1 MPSVKNGTSRYDIK
15 EWLITEV
22 SPKYF
27 SKVKNMSDL
36 NVGLFGYINDILGET
51 TKDAFFSISSLYKE
65 IFPQLAELP
74 ESIYNHALLYQLN
87 NVFAVPAK
95 CYFTLVIAE
104 DIIIN
109 NGTISAGFTYFDID
123 SGMSFVID
131 GKNFM
136 LDYDIR
142 ITTKKTS
149 NGFIHSAQYIM
160 DPLNSLSD
168 LTNPYIL
175 TGIYIG
181 ENKKRYVSLQ
191 VQLHQVS
198 KRTIENTITSN
209 DTINAVTMEYPFDNQ
224 LANFEI
230 FYRAPGSGSFVQL
243 KKLLENTFKLED
255 PFCFYSLSNDNLLKI
270 SFTNDEHYFQPEYSS
285 DIIIQLYTTL
295 GKDGNFE
302 QYDGT
307 SIRVVG
313 SYDKYESNR
322 GVVFMGNVIGSAE
335 NGSDRMTIDELQ
347 NETVKSYSTVKS
359 FTTTSDLQIY
369 FNEVMQKANEKTR
382 VLFMKKRDDVYERLY
397 CSFILFK
404 DDDNN
409 IIPTN
414 TLDLLIKPED
424 VDYNLSLTSR
434 NVVNA
439 GKIYEYIEDAED
451 PYARIKKGYTY
462 ESDLDE
468 FENSSNDFIYMN
480 PFLMIMGTNP
490 LDVGFYINTI
500 SSNLPVDYLEVNSD
514 SFYQFVIDTIQIDRN
529 ALDGGFEE
537 LTNEEIITK
546 FGLKFDSL
554 GNILEEST
562 YIYDDSLEIVTY
574 SFTIPEDLIITQEH
588 TSAKRIEL
596 QQKQLKEFYHNYIE
610 RKKKEYEITVQLSP
624 IASLEEEPFVL
635 KQDDTST
642 DGVKVF
648 KNIYDGYEYIDSGDL
663 KIVLE
668 FIGLKNNRCMFTVM
682 NLVGFDE
689 EFYTFKGRIYTND
702 YISTKQE
709 LQITG
714 GIYDSETMEY
724 DVRNMVLIPS
734 IDAQIII
741 HVLYRYP
748 DKKVIGSN
756 EFTRYKGFEEYTLTN
771 KYRINQSNLA
781 NFVIPVKEIKS
792 YVEYVTK
799 IEEGKY
805 TFRLERVPLVKA
817 NYIKI
822 KEARDKFFSSM
833 QNIYKYLEVAMNQL
847 PNNYNIDLK
856 FFNTYGRSEHYYL
869 VDSETKI
876 DKPNISLTYNAKFD
890 VIDPELL
897 VEDLKKFIK
906 EKIESEKI
914 TLTKSPSFYSSAVVA
929 ACFDKFPNL
938 VYLDLFKINHYGTEI
953 QSLES
958 DVNESN
964 ILQELISTDDIIP
977 EYLNIDHIISKGV
990 KSPQIFINVLH

>member
-1 MPSVKNGTSRYDIK
+1 MSSVKNGTSRYDIK
-15 EWLITEV
+15 EWLMTEI

-27 SKVKNMSDL
+27 SKIKNMSDL

-51 TKDAFFSISSLYKE
+51 TKDTYFSISSLYKE

-104 DIIIN
+104 DSILN
-109 NGTISAGFTYFDID
+109 NGTISSGFTYFDID
-123 SGMSFVID
+123 SAMDFIID

-142 ITTKKTS
+142 ITTKKTTT
-149 NGFIHSAQYIM
+149 GYIHSAQYIM
-160 DPLNSLSD
+160 SPLNSISD

-191 VQLHQVS
+191 VQLHQVT

-209 DTINAVTMEYPFDNQ
+209 DVINAVTMEYPFSDQ

-230 FYRAPGSGSFVQL
+230 FYRAPGNNSYIQL
-243 KKLLENTFKLED
+243 KKNLENTYKIED
-255 PFCFYSLSNDNLLKI
+255 PFCFYALSNDNLLKI
-270 SFTNDEHYFQPEYSS
+270 SFTNDEHYFQPEYGS
-285 DIIIQLYTTL
+285 DIIIQMYTTL

-307 SIRVVG
+307 QINVIGR
-313 SYDKYESNR
+313 YDKYESNR
-322 GVVFMGNVIGSAE
+322 GVVFMGNVLGSSQY
-335 NGSDRMTIDELQ
+335 GSDRMTIDQLQ
-347 NETVKSYSTVKS
+347 NETVKSYATIKS
-359 FTTTSDLQIY
+359 FTTTNDLQIY
-369 FNEVMQKANEKTR
+369 FNDVMQKSNEKTK

-409 IIPTN
+409 IMPTN
-414 TLDLLIKPED
+414 TLDLIVKPED
-424 VDYNLSLTSR
+424 VDYNLPLTSR
-434 NVVNA
+434 NVINA
-439 GKIYEYIEDAED
+439 GKIYEYIEQAEN
-451 PYARIKKGYTY
+451 PYARVKKGYDY
-462 ESDLDE
+462 ESNLDE
-468 FENSSNDFIYMN
+468 FENSSDDFIYMN

-500 SSNLPVDYLEVNSD
+500 SSNLPVDYMEVNSD
-514 SFYQFVIDTIQIDRN
+514 SFYQFVIDTIQIERN
-529 ALDGGFEE
+529 ALDGGYED
-537 LTNEEIITK
+537 LSTNEIIAK
-546 FGLKFDSL
+546 YHLKFDAL
-554 GNILEEST
+554 GNIDITST
-562 YIYDDSLEIVTY
+562 ETYDDSNTIVIS
-574 SFTIPEDLIITQEH
+574 SFTIPEELFISETTTDEDKII
-588 TSAKRIEL
+588 L
-596 QQKQLKEFYHNYIE
+596 QKDQIIEFYHQVIK
-610 RKKKEYEITVQLSP
+610 RKKQEYEITIKASP
-624 IASLEEEPFVL
+624 TATLEEEPFTVL
-635 KQDDTST
+635 QEDMDTE
-642 DGVKVF
+642 GQKIFANV
-648 KNIYDGYEYIDSGDL
+648 YDNFQYVNSGDI

-668 FIGLKNNRCMFTVM
+668 FLGIKNNRCMFTVL
-682 NLVGFDE
+682 NLAGFDE
-689 EFYTFKGRIYTND
+689 EFYVFKGTIRTND

-709 LQITG
+709 LQIIG
-714 GIYDSETMEY
+714 GIYDPDTLEY
-724 DVRNMVLIPS
+724 DNRNMVLIPA

-748 DKKVIGSN
+748 DKNVITAN
-756 EFTRYKGFEEYTLTN
+756 EFNKFKGYEDYTVTN
-771 KYRINQSNLA
+771 KYRINPSNLA
-781 NFVIPVKEIKS
+781 NFVIPVKEIRS
-792 YVEYVTK
+792 YIEYVTK
-799 IEEGKY
+799 VEEGKY

-822 KEARDKFFSSM
+822 KESRDKFFSSLY
-833 QNIYKYLEVAMNQL
+833 NVYNYLEVAMNQL

-869 VDSETKI
+869 VDHETKI
-876 DKPNISLTYNAKFD
+876 DRPNISLTYNASFD
-890 VIDPELL
+890 VQDSELI

-906 EKIESEKI
+906 EKIEGEKI
-914 TLTKSPSFYSSAVVA
+914 SLTKAPSFYQSALTA
-929 ACFDKFPNL
+929 ACFEKFPNL
-938 VYLDLFKINHYGTEI
+938 RYLDLIGINHYGTEI

-964 ILQELISTDDIIP
+964 VLQELISTDNIIP
-977 EYLNIDHIISKGV
+977 EYLNIDHIITNGI
-990 KSPQIFINVLH
+990 KSPQIFINVLD